1 MERKNVIGYS
11 AYSESSYPA
20 LSQNEEFAYHYT
32 IKKMAGE
39 IVSTDTANPIMS
51 AENERLKVFLH
62 ALLFVGGFALV
73 FIVGWGGSVTLVGQ
87 FFGAYKRIIAQI
99 GGVVVIAFGLATL
112 GVIRLPW
119 FYADTRAEFTGQRG
133 TFGGSALMGIF
144 FAAGWSPC
152 IGATLGAILTMG
164 LSQQTVG
171 QAMWLASG
179 YSLGLGIPFL
189 ALALGLERATG
200 WIKRVSRYRRVIQI
214 ASGIFIITIG
224 ILLFTN
230 TMSLIAIWA
239 FKNGLY
245 VEKFALFAAAP
256 TYFTA
261 ILAGLLSFLS
271 PCVLPLVPAYLGYLS
286 GHTFQKA

>member
-1 MERKNVIGYS
+1 MATNVTS
-11 AYSESSYPA
+11 TAVPT
-20 LSQNEEFAYHYT
+20 QNE
-32 IKKMAGE
+32 K
-39 IVSTDTANPIMS
+39 
-51 AENERLKVFLH
+51 LKVFLH
-62 ALLFVGGFALV
+62 ALLFVAGFSLV

-99 GGVVVIAFGLATL
+99 GGIVVILFGLATL
-112 GVIRLPW
+112 ELVRIPW
-119 FYADTRAEFTGQRG
+119 FYADTRAEYRGERG
-133 TFGGSALMGIF
+133 TYGGSALMGIF

-189 ALALGLERATG
+189 AMALGLERATG
-200 WIKRVSRYRRVIQI
+200 WIKRVGRYRRAIQI
-214 ASGIFIITIG
+214 ASGVFIIAIG

-230 TMSLIAIWA
+230 TMTLIAIWA
-239 FKNGLY
+239 FKNGYY
-245 VEKFALFAAAP
+245 VERFALFAAAP

-261 ILAGLLSFLS
+261 IIAGLLSFLS

-286 GHTFQKA
+286 GQTLQRA

>member
-1 MERKNVIGYS
+1 
-11 AYSESSYPA
+11 
-20 LSQNEEFAYHYT
+20 
-32 IKKMAGE
+32 MAGE
-39 IVSTDTANPIMS
+39 TVSTDTANPLMS
-51 AENERLKVFLH
+51 AENERLKVLLH
-62 ALLFVGGFALV
+62 ALLFVAGFAVV

-87 FFGAYKRIIAQI
+87 FFGAYKRTIAQI

-189 ALALGLERATG
+189 VMALGLERATG

-214 ASGIFIITIG
+214 ASGVFIITIG

-261 ILAGLLSFLS
+261 IFAGLLSFLS

>member
-1 MERKNVIGYS
+1 MTTNVTS
-11 AYSESSYPA
+11 PVAP
-20 LSQNEEFAYHYT
+20 SQNE
-32 IKKMAGE
+32 K
-39 IVSTDTANPIMS
+39 
-51 AENERLKVFLH
+51 LKVFLH
-62 ALLFVGGFALV
+62 ALLFVAGFSLV

-87 FFGAYKRIIAQI
+87 FFGAYKRVIAQI
-99 GGVVVIAFGLATL
+99 GGVVVILFGLATL
-112 GVIRLPW
+112 ELIRIPW
-119 FYADTRAEFTGQRG
+119 FYADTRAEYSGQRG
-133 TFGGSALMGIF
+133 TYGGSALMGIF

-189 ALALGLERATG
+189 VMAFGLEGATG
-200 WIKRVSRYRRVIQI
+200 WIKRMRKYRRTIQI
-214 ASGIFIITIG
+214 VSGIFIITIG

-239 FKNGLY
+239 FKNGFY

-286 GHTFQKA
+286 GHTIQRS

>member
-1 MERKNVIGYS
+1 M
-11 AYSESSYPA
+11 
-20 LSQNEEFAYHYT
+20 T
-32 IKKMAGE
+32 
-39 IVSTDTANPIMS
+39 TDTVSSPFPFYT
-51 AENERLKVFLH
+51 ERLKIFLH
-62 ALLFVGGFALV
+62 ALLFVLGFSLV
-73 FIVGWGGSVTLVGQ
+73 FVIGWGGSVTVLGQ
-87 FFGAYKRIIAQI
+87 LFGTYKQVIAQI
-99 GGVVVIAFGLATL
+99 GGVVVISFGLATL
-112 GVIRLPW
+112 GVIRIPW
-119 FYADTRAEFTGQRG
+119 FYADTRAEYSGPRG
-133 TFGGSALMGIF
+133 TYGGSTLMGIF

-171 QAMWLASG
+171 QAMWLSSR

-189 ALALGLERATG
+189 VMALGLERASG
-200 WIKRVSRYRRVIQI
+200 WVKRMRPFQKYFRL

-224 ILLFTN
+224 ILLMTN

-245 VEKFALFAAAP
+245 IERFTLFSVAP

-261 ILAGLLSFLS
+261 IIAGLLSFLS

-286 GHTFQKA
+286 GHTIQSAGK

>member
-1 MERKNVIGYS
+1 MTTETTTLV
-11 AYSESSYPA
+11 P
-20 LSQNEEFAYHYT
+20 SQ
-32 IKKMAGE
+32 G
-39 IVSTDTANPIMS
+39 
-51 AENERLKVFLH
+51 ERLKIFLH
-62 ALLFVGGFALV
+62 ALLFVLGFSMV
-73 FIVGWGGSVTLVGQ
+73 FVIGWGGSVTALGQ
-87 FFGAYKRIIAQI
+87 LFGAYKRVIAQI

-112 GVIRLPW
+112 EVIRIPL
-119 FYADTRAEFTGQRG
+119 FYADTRAQYSGQRG
-133 TFGGSALMGIF
+133 TYGGSALMGIF

-189 ALALGLERATG
+189 AMALGLERASG
-200 WIKRVSRYRRVIQI
+200 WIKRMRPYQWYFKIV
-214 ASGIFIITIG
+214 SGIFIIAIG
-224 ILLFTN
+224 VLLLTN

-239 FKNGLY
+239 FKNGFY
-245 VEKFALFAAAP
+245 IEKFALFAAAP

-261 ILAGLLSFLS
+261 IIAGLLSFLS

-286 GHTFQKA
+286 GHTLQRI

>member
-1 MERKNVIGYS
+1 M
-11 AYSESSYPA
+11 
-20 LSQNEEFAYHYT
+20 T
-32 IKKMAGE
+32 IA
-39 IVSTDTANPIMS
+39 
-51 AENERLKVFLH
+51 
-62 ALLFVGGFALV
+62 
-73 FIVGWGGSVTLVGQ
+73 GQ
-87 FFGAYKRIIAQI
+87 FFGTYKRVIAQI
-99 GGVVVIAFGLATL
+99 GSVIVIMFGLATL
-112 GVIRLPW
+112 EVIRLPW
-119 FYADTRAEFTGQRG
+119 FYADTRAHFSGRTG
-133 TFGGSALMGIF
+133 TFGGSSLMGVF

-189 ALALGLERATG
+189 GMALGVEGATSR
-200 WIKRVSRYRRVIQI
+200 IKRIGHYRRAIQI
-214 ASGIFIITIG
+214 ASSIFIIMIG

-239 FKNGLY
+239 FKKGLY
-245 VEKFALFAAAP
+245 IERFALFAAAP

-271 PCVLPLVPAYLGYLS
+271 PCVLPLVQAYLGYLS
-286 GHTFQKA
+286 GRTVQNS

>member
-1 MERKNVIGYS
+1 MQIPGFRPYVKNEECDNIERNVISHY

-20 LSQNEEFAYHYT
+20 LNQNREFAYHCT

-39 IVSTDTANPIMS
+39 MVSTDTANPLMS

-62 ALLFVGGFALV
+62 ALLFVAGFSVV

-99 GGVVVIAFGLATL
+99 GGVIVIAFGLATL

-119 FYADTRAEFTGQRG
+119 FYADTRTQFSGRGG

-179 YSLGLGIPFL
+179 Y
-189 ALALGLERATG
+189 
-200 WIKRVSRYRRVIQI
+200 
-214 ASGIFIITIG
+214 
-224 ILLFTN
+224 
-230 TMSLIAIWA
+230 
-239 FKNGLY
+239 
-245 VEKFALFAAAP
+245 
-256 TYFTA
+256 
-261 ILAGLLSFLS
+261 
-271 PCVLPLVPAYLGYLS
+271 
-286 GHTFQKA
+286 

>member
-1 MERKNVIGYS
+1 MLTEK
-11 AYSESSYPA
+11 SSLPIPY
-20 LSQNEEFAYHYT
+20 QN
-32 IKKMAGE
+32 
-39 IVSTDTANPIMS
+39 D
-51 AENERLKVFLH
+51 RLKIFTH
-62 ALLFVGGFALV
+62 ALLFVAGFSLV
-73 FIVGWGGSVTLVGQ
+73 FIVGWGGSASLLGQ
-87 FFGAYKRIIAQI
+87 LFGTYKRVIAQI
-99 GGVVVIAFGLATL
+99 GGVVVIMFGLATL
-112 GVIRLPW
+112 EVIQLPW
-119 FYADTRAEFTGQRG
+119 FYADTRTQYTGPRG

-179 YSLGLGIPFL
+179 YSLGMGIPFF
-189 ALALGLERATG
+189 AMALGLERASG
-200 WIKRVSRYRRVIQI
+200 WIKRMRPYQKYFRI
-214 ASGIFIITIG
+214 ASGIFIIVIG
-224 ILLFTN
+224 ILLLTN

-239 FKNGLY
+239 FKNGY
-245 VEKFALFAAAP
+245 YIESFAAYAAAP

-286 GHTFQKA
+286 GHTLKKA